1 MHRTRKW
8 LAATAALSFA
18 ALAVAACGSD
28 DGDSGSG
35 GDTSAYRIAL
45 VLKPLDN
52 TYFGAMEKGASEE
65 AKKAGVE
72 LTTVAAAS
80 VTDDSGQANKLNSLV
95 SSGYDCYIV
104 NPTSGTNLL
113 RPLVPVSKDGKPI
126 VNIDL
131 PISADAAKTNG
142 VTVTTYIGT
151 DNETAGA
158 TAGEAMLEV
167 VPSGKVAAIGGLAA
181 DPGSLARI
189 KGFKDK
195 VAGKLDVFQT
205 VAADADRLKA
215 KNAAAAIIR
224 GNPDVKGFFTVSGDM
239 SLGIQEA
246 VTQAG
251 KQGQIAVIGIDGT
264 EDQIKNIQSGGMPAA
279 VEQFPYLMGAQGVQA
294 CLAARDS
301 KSVPAELPTPVLVVT
316 KENAAEALASFPAPP
331 ESFRYDNP
339 LG

>member
-1 MHRTRKW
+1 M
-8 LAATAALSFA
+8 
-18 ALAVAACGSD
+18 
-28 DGDSGSG
+28 
-35 GDTSAYRIAL
+35 
-45 VLKPLDN
+45 LKPLDN

-65 AKKAGVE
+65 AKKSGVE

-113 RPLVPVSKDGKPI
+113 RPLVPVSKDGTPI

-131 PISADAAKTNG
+131 PISADAAKTND

-158 TAGEAMLEV
+158 AAGEAMLSV
-167 VPSGKVAAIGGLAA
+167 APSGKVAAIGGLAA

-195 VAGKLDVFQT
+195 VAGQLDVFQT

-264 EDQIKNIQSGGMPAA
+264 EDQLKDIQNGGMPAA

-294 CLAARDS
+294 CLAARDG

-316 KENAAEALASFPAPP
+316 KDNAAEALASFPAPP
-331 ESFRYDNP
+331 ESFSYDNP